1 MNQRY
6 KDFNT
11 WLRGIFGQRVQKI
24 TVDAGLTCP
33 NRDGTVGRGGCI
45 YCNAR
50 GSGTG
55 DYSRCLGVAEQIR
68 INAEFVARRYKAKK
82 FLIYFQSFSN
92 TYAPVGKLENL
103 YNEALQ
109 AIEGVVGLC
118 IGTRP
123 DCVNKEVF
131 DLLEAYAGKYLIWLE
146 YGLQTVHDSTLA
158 LINRG
163 HDFACFQKAVEM
175 TRNRGIRICAHVILG
190 LPGETRAQMMQ
201 TARTVA
207 ALGIDGIK
215 IHLLYV
221 VRGTKLDEMFQNG
234 LYRPLEQ
241 AEYADLVCEFLEY
254 LPPDMVIQRL
264 TGDPHPEELAAPEWA
279 LDKKGNLRMIAETME
294 KLDSWQGKKYG
305 GRNNFPLERG

>member
-1 MNQRY
+1 MKYRY

-24 TVDAGLTCP
+24 TVDAGLNCP

-55 DYSRCLGVAEQIR
+55 DFTRGRTVSGQIR
-68 INAEFVARRYKAKK
+68 INAEFIARKYKAKK
-82 FLIYFQSFSN
+82 FLVYFQSFSN
-92 TYAPVGKLENL
+92 TYAPAEKLESL
-103 YNEALQ
+103 YKEALQ
-109 AIEGVVGLC
+109 SIEGVVGLC

-123 DCVNKEVF
+123 DCVNREVL
-131 DLLEAYAGKYLIWLE
+131 DLLQSYTEKYLIWLE
-146 YGLQTVHDSTLA
+146 YGLQTVHDTTLA

-163 HDFACFQKAVEM
+163 HDFACFQRAVEM

-190 LPGETRAQMMQ
+190 LPGETREQMMQ

-207 ALGIDGIK
+207 GLGIDGIK

-221 VRGTKLDEMFQNG
+221 VRGTKLDEMYQNG
-234 LYRPLEQ
+234 LYHPLAQ
-241 AEYADLVCEFLEY
+241 AEYADMVCEFLEY
-254 LPPDMVIQRL
+254 LPPNMVIQRL
-264 TGDPHPEELAAPEWA
+264 TGDPHREEIAAPEWS
-279 LDKKGNLRMIAETME
+279 LDKKGTLRMIAEALE
-294 KLDSWQGKKYG
+294 KQDTWQGKKY
-305 GRNNFPLERG
+305 NSLK

>member
-1 MNQRY
+1 MKYRY

-11 WLRGIFGQRVQKI
+11 WLREIFGQRVQKI
-24 TVDAGLTCP
+24 TVDAGLNCP

-55 DYSRCLGVAEQIR
+55 DYSRGRSVTEQIR
-68 INAEFVARRYKAKK
+68 INAQFVARRYRAKK
-82 FLIYFQSFSN
+82 FLVYFQSFSN
-92 TYAPVGKLENL
+92 TYAPVEKLESL

-123 DCVNKEVF
+123 DCVNKEVL
-131 DLLEAYAGKYLIWLE
+131 DLLQSYTEKYLIWLE
-146 YGLQTVHDSTLA
+146 YGLQSVHDATLA
-158 LINRG
+158 LISRG

-190 LPGETRAQMMQ
+190 LPGETREQMMQ
-201 TARTVA
+201 TAKTVA
-207 ALGIDGIK
+207 ELGIDGIK
-215 IHLLYV
+215 IHLMYV
-221 VRGTKLDEMFQNG
+221 VRGTKLDEMFQKG

-264 TGDPHPEELAAPEWA
+264 TGDPHPEELAAPEWS
-279 LDKKGNLRMIAETME
+279 LDKKGTLKMIAETME
-294 KLDSWQGKKYG
+294 KQDRWQGKKY
-305 GRNNFPLERG
+305 NSLK

>member
-1 MNQRY
+1 MKDRY

-45 YCNAR
+45 YCNSR

-55 DYSRCLGVAEQIR
+55 DYSRGRSVSEQIR

-92 TYAPVGKLENL
+92 TYAPVGKLESL
-103 YNEALQ
+103 YTEALQ
-109 AIEGVVGLC
+109 AIDGVVGLC

-123 DCVNKEVF
+123 DCVNREVL
-131 DLLEAYAGKYLIWLE
+131 DMLQGYAEKYLIWLE
-146 YGLQTVHDSTLA
+146 YGMQTIHDTTLA
-158 LINRG
+158 MINRG
-163 HDFACFQKAVEM
+163 HDFACFQKAAEM
-175 TRNRGIRICAHVILG
+175 TQNRGIRICAHVILG
-190 LPGETRAQMMQ
+190 LPGETRDQMMQ

-221 VRGTKLDEMFQNG
+221 VKGTKLDEMYQNG

-264 TGDPHPEELAAPEWA
+264 TGDPHPEELAAPEWS
-279 LDKKGNLRMIAETME
+279 LDKKGTLKMIAEAME
-294 KLDSWQGKKYG
+294 KQDTRQGKKYTG
-305 GRNNFPLERG
+305 GKIYV